1 MSGYPHLQM
10 FNYLQSLW
18 NRLGYFGVEK
28 NGGKFVANDRFMKLK
43 MSNIQ
48 NKRHHRQKVTKYSQL
63 IITTRQAEQ
72 IYV

>member
-18 NRLGYFGVEK
+18 NRLGYFGVEN

-43 MSNIQ
+43 MSKIQ
-48 NKRHHRQKVTKYSQL
+48 IIRSL
-63 IITTRQAEQ
+63 IIGRILIKLDLIEN
-72 IYV
+72 